1 MRLICFYKERMFKMM
16 MSVMLKKDEIKEVK
30 EMLFSGY
37 DQIQELIKNLSP
49 EKTDKILDI
58 ISEQK
63 SFMSIYLDDVEMI
76 NISME
81 KKIDAL
87 K

>member
-1 MRLICFYKERMFKMM
+1 MM

-37 DQIQELIKNLSP
+37 DQLQEFLKNPSP
-49 EKTDKILDI
+49 EMTDKILDI

-63 SFMSIYLDDVEMI
+63 SFMSIYLDDVETI
-76 NISME
+76 NISIE

>member
-1 MRLICFYKERMFKMM
+1 MM

-30 EMLFSGY
+30 EMLFAGY
-37 DQIQELIKNLSP
+37 DQLQEFLKNPNP
-49 EKTDKILDI
+49 EMTDKILDI
-58 ISEQK
+58 INEQK
-63 SFMSIYLDDVEMI
+63 SFMSIYLDDVESI
-76 NISME
+76 NISIE

>member
-1 MRLICFYKERMFKMM
+1 MM

-49 EKTDKILDI
+49 EKTNKILDI

-63 SFMSIYLDDVEMI
+63 SFMSIYLDDVESI
-76 NISME
+76 NISIE

>member
-1 MRLICFYKERMFKMM
+1 MM

-58 ISEQK
+58 INEQK
-63 SFMSIYLDDVEMI
+63 SFMSIYLDDVETI
-76 NISME
+76 NISIE

>member
-1 MRLICFYKERMFKMM
+1 MM
-16 MSVMLKKDEIKEVK
+16 MSVMLKKEEIKEVK
-30 EMLFSGY
+30 EMLFAGY
-37 DQIQELIKNLSP
+37 DQLQEFLKNPSP
-49 EKTDKILDI
+49 EMTDKILDI

-63 SFMSIYLDDVEMI
+63 SFINIYLDDVEMI